1 MDRHVIEAMGR
12 TRVVIEDGR
21 VTEVGSPV
29 IEYCPLFKKYRKVDR
44 LTPEAVRQNVEF
56 RLKDFGMCTRRREL
70 RMRDFLT
77 FGVSEIVA
85 MAVSKGM
92 LDCAVTVCDGAG
104 TVVVTDPELIQGIGG
119 RLSGMVETSP
129 FPEVIDRIGRERVL
143 GPRSGRIDQ
152 VRGAALAFDLGFRK
166 PGVTVVSVADTAEL
180 RRRYGSSVGLFAVH
194 TTGVSREQAEGLFDR
209 CDIVTACASKW
220 IREVAARRAV
230 MQVGSKI
237 PVYAA
242 TPFGMALLQE
252 RMRQV
257 GKGGTEDPEDL
268 PSPLV

>member
-12 TRVVIEDGR
+12 TRVVVEDGR
-21 VTEVGSPV
+21 VTDVGSPI

-56 RLKDFGMCTRRREL
+56 RLKDFGMCTPRREL

-85 MAVSKGM
+85 MAVSKRM

-143 GPRSGRIDQ
+143 DPRSGRIDQ
-152 VRGAALAFDLGFRK
+152 VRGTSLAFDLGFRK
-166 PGVTVVSVADTAEL
+166 PGVTVVSADDAAEV
-180 RRRYGSSVGLFAVH
+180 RTRWGSSVGLFAVH
-194 TTGVSREQAEGLFDR
+194 TTGVSREQADGLFHH

-220 IREVAARRAV
+220 IREVAAGRAV

-242 TPFGMALLQE
+242 TPFGVALLQE

-257 GKGGTEDPEDL
+257 SKGGTEEPEDL